1 MGSTES
7 MECKDCGSE
16 FFWSEGGGFTFHLL
30 HCDRC
35 GEERSVGFEQLGDAH
50 VAWLKGTG
58 TVWTVATAESDRA
71 AADSYTGPVLGD
83 EDYEA
88 AVAATAGT
96 CRCGGSFAW
105 DVPPT
110 CPTCRSRNVDHRPG
124 GPMVC
129 YD

>member
-1 MGSTES
+1 MGSMES
-7 MECKDCGSE
+7 MECKDCDTE
-16 FFWSEGGGFTFHLL
+16 FSWSEGGGFTFHLL
-30 HCDRC
+30 HCERC

-50 VAWLKGTG
+50 AAWLKGTG
-58 TVWTVATAESDRA
+58 TVWSVATAESDRA
-71 AADSYTGPVLGD
+71 AADSYKGPALGD

-88 AVAATAGT
+88 AVAAAAGA

-110 CPTCRSRNVDHRPG
+110 CPSCRSRNVDHRPG